1 MSPGLDRHQLAFTLT
16 QLVPRIREFPMEAM
30 AELFSALDTM
40 ERKYDLL
47 PKLTEEELKAIE
59 EGLAE
64 LDAGLGMPAEELW
77 AKWDH
82 LLKDYDRAV
91 AGKADFEDAAGRVRK
106 LSGEEQGDVAD
117 VIFAFLNEYR
127 YDIPPPPRR

>member
-1 MSPGLDRHQLAFTLT
+1 MDRRQLALILT
-16 QLVPRIREFPMEAM
+16 QLVPRIREFPKEAM
-30 AELFSALDTM
+30 AELFSGLDTI

-47 PKLTEEELKAIE
+47 PKPTEEELNAIK

-64 LDAGLGMPAEELW
+64 LDAGRGIPAEEVW

-82 LLKDYDRAV
+82 LLKDYDRDA
-91 AGKADFEDAAGRVRK
+91 AGKADFEDAARRVRK

-117 VIFAFLNEYR
+117 VILALLNEYR
-127 YDIPPPPRR
+127 YNVPPPPRR